1 MIFQW
6 GEHDRRTS
14 PVTFAMVPWSSFSPL
29 ATLRNDN
36 NFLYTIIHILGHTIL
51 FRIYYVT
58 NFIPALPLVSIA
70 GGGADR
76 LKRCNPPLIWQQKGR
91 SAQHPKWPCTVKIYL
106 QKKQSQVVLKRN
118 GNVLFYFIFCKLR
131 GPNRMTNWGVLFLK
145 YTSFCEFLT
154 RLRVRFCD
162 SADDRWNWK
171 SPLKKTR
178 EEDMEWSIK
187 FWKEI
192 TYEDSFC
199 RPHRG

>member
-1 MIFQW
+1 MKRRLTIVNWFFNEGNTT
-6 GEHDRRTS
+6 GELP

-58 NFIPALPLVSIA
+58 NFIPALPLLSIA

-118 GNVLFYFIFCKLR
+118 GNVLFYFIFANCEDPTVWLIEEFCSSSIL
-131 GPNRMTNWGVLFLK
+131 LFVN
-145 YTSFCEFLT
+145 S
-154 RLRVRFCD
+154 
-162 SADDRWNWK
+162 
-171 SPLKKTR
+171 
-178 EEDMEWSIK
+178 
-187 FWKEI
+187 
-192 TYEDSFC
+192 
-199 RPHRG
+199 